1 MTKKILRSILIISSI
16 SVVITAV
23 IVVLLMNSRF
33 YEKAEGELKTEAYLI
48 SSGIELNGRDYLDSA
63 EFNTLRVIWISPENE
78 LLFDS
83 ESKQED
89 YDSIIKSP
97 EVEEASQKG
106 NDAVSRTSLSVS
118 EIYINYSVRM
128 NDGTV
133 LRISD
138 VRPSFI
144 AQLGE
149 IIYPLLIFTAVA
161 AIASL
166 LLAKAVS
173 KRIVSSISEIDLDNP
188 KIGKSYQELSPLLTK
203 LHAQNTKISSQM
215 AELRHYRE
223 QLNLITENMSQGLI
237 IADYN
242 LNILVCSSGALRLL
256 GTDEVREGQSI
267 YSLNDSDAFHQCIR
281 NAAGGRHS
289 ECIMNTGNGDRAVIA
304 SPSNS
309 IDTVNGIVIFIMDVT
324 EKQQL
329 ETMRREFTS
338 NVSHE
343 LKTPLTTIYGISDM
357 LANGIVKHE
366 DVAQFGENIR
376 KEADRL
382 ITLINDI
389 VALSKLDENSVPQE
403 NEEIDLYELAAEVI
417 SRLRRSADEKNV
429 SMSIAGEHVLF
440 TGNKTIL
447 DEIIFNLCDNA
458 IKYNKDNGHVEVKLS
473 HIPKSVFITVSDTG
487 IGIPNQCLDRIFE
500 RFYRVDKSRS
510 RKIKGTGLGLSI
522 VKHGVIYHHGTIRVD
537 STAGKGSVFTIELPV
552 EKKESVQQA

>member
-1 MTKKILRSILIISSI
+1 MTKKILRSIILISAL
-16 SVVITAV
+16 SVIITAV
-23 IVVLLMNSRF
+23 IVVLLINSRF
-33 YEKAEGELKTEAYLI
+33 YEKAEGELKTEADLI
-48 SSGIELNGRDYLDSA
+48 SCGIELNGIDYLDSA

-78 LLFDS
+78 LLYDS
-83 ESKQED
+83 YSKSED
-89 YDSIIKSP
+89 YNKITQSP
-97 EVEEASQKG
+97 EVREAFENG
-106 NDAVSRTSLSVS
+106 EDAVSRNSLSVS
-118 EIYINYSVRM
+118 QTSINYAIKM

-138 VRPSFI
+138 VRPSFT

-149 IIYPLLIFTAVA
+149 IIYPLLIFTAIA

-173 KRIVSSISEIDLDNP
+173 KRIVSSITEIDLDNP
-188 KIGKSYQELSPLLTK
+188 KISKSYQELSPLLTK

-215 AELRHYRE
+215 AELRHNRE
-223 QLNLITENMSQGLI
+223 QLTLITENMSQGLI
-237 IADYN
+237 IADHK

-256 GTDEVREGQSI
+256 GTEDVREGQSI
-267 YSLNDSDAFHQCIR
+267 YSLNNSEAFRLCIQS
-281 NAAGGRHS
+281 AAGGRHS
-289 ECIMNTGNGDRAVIA
+289 ECIMNTENGDRAVIA

-309 IDTVNGIVIFIMDVT
+309 IDMVNGIVVFIMDVT

-343 LKTPLTTIYGISDM
+343 LKTPLTTIYGIADM
-357 LANGIVKHE
+357 LANGIVRHE
-366 DVAQFGENIR
+366 DVAQFGGNIR

-389 VALSKLDENSVPQE
+389 VSLSKLDENSIPQE
-403 NEEIDLYELAAEVI
+403 NEEIDLYELASEVLG
-417 SRLRRSADEKNV
+417 RLRSNAEEKNV

-458 IKYNKDNGHVEVKLS
+458 IKYNKDDGHVEVKIS

-537 STAGKGSVFTIELPV
+537 STAGKGSIFTIELPI